1 MHHGVFIAQRLR
13 QINVLHL
20 RCGQRDLRLQIATPD
35 DWASAVQDG
44 LASPRLGGA
53 WIAASGRV
61 MPVTSKVGV
70 VLHLKAII
78 TFGVQRDSLRICVLE
93 ILDQVDYR
101 VYVRRPWILRE
112 VGALIRCIVDV
123 GSGALIQEFDLSH

>member
-1 MHHGVFIAQRLR
+1 
-13 QINVLHL
+13 
-20 RCGQRDLRLQIATPD
+20 
-35 DWASAVQDG
+35 
-44 LASPRLGGA
+44 
-53 WIAASGRV
+53 
-61 MPVTSKVGV
+61 MPVTTKVGV

-112 VGALIRCIVDV
+112 VGALIRRIVDV